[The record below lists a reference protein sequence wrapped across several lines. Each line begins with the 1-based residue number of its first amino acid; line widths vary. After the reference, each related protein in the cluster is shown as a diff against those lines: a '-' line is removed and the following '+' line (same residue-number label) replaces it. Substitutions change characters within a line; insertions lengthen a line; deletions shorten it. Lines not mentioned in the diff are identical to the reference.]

1 MLHKPLYRM
10 VGERGS
16 VEPTAAFA
24 QLQLRFTDQTQRR
37 YEIIRPLLLFEDRT
51 ATQRAQEAETHPD
64 TVRTFLRRFRQQ
76 GMLGLLPDHVEVS
89 PRGRASRVPEAV
101 RQDIARLKALYSSFH
116 YREVVRIIFYKYG
129 YRLHPNTVKHLW
141 QRRLAPAQGEL
152 ALGDYHRQRDR
163 YEARV
168 QVIKLYYQGWNKL
181 SISRVLH
188 VSRPTI
194 DRWIARFEAEHF
206 AGLVDKSSAPKA
218 PARKVWLPLML
229 AVYHLQ
235 KRHPDAG
242 GFRIWSLLARTEI
255 SVRTVERIMALNRQ
269 LYDDLPHGRRKAPK
283 KEPAPH
289 PYKATAPHEFW
300 FIDGRK
306 MDFAL
311 DGVKWWSLI
320 VLDGYSR
327 TMLAG
332 AVAPT
337 EASWVALMV
346 LYEACLRYGTPATLI
361 SDSGGAF
368 TSNEFEAVCH
378 RLQIHHE
385 PIESTKGES
394 YLNWMETHFNVQR
407 RLYDYQFSMTISPA
421 AFEQAHQAFMALY
434 NTTAHQ
440 GLLKD
445 HFDPPIPLVVL
456 GDAKGRTWSPE
467 ELSRKFSHALLPR
480 TTNQYGCVTL
490 HRYHFYV
497 EAGVPK
503 TQVLLWVSGE
513 QLRAVV
519 DNVVLAEYRCR
530 YDRRERQVTN
540 IRDGV
545 LYPTRFASPQGA
557 LIPRNTQESL
567 VVYRPQVLRR
577 QARQFSSTQQLVL
590 FELRYSG

>member
-1 MLHKPLYRM
+1 
-10 VGERGS
+10 

-24 QLQLRFTDQTQRR
+24 QLQLRFTDQPQRR
-37 YEIIRPLLLFEDRT
+37 YEIIRPLLLFKDRP
-51 ATQRAQEAETHPD
+51 ATQRAQETETHPD
-64 TVRTFLRRFRQQ
+64 TVRTFLRRVRHQ

-101 RQDIARLKALYSSFH
+101 RQEIARLNALYRSFH
-116 YREVVRIIFYKYG
+116 YREVVRMIFYKNG

-141 QRRLAPAQGEL
+141 QQRLPPAQGAV

-269 LYDDLPHGRRKAPK
+269 LYDDIPHGRRKAPK

-289 PYKATAPHEFW
+289 PYKATAPHEVW

-306 MDFAL
+306 MDVAL
-311 DGVKWWSLI
+311 EGVTWWSLI

-332 AVAPT
+332 AVAPA

-346 LYEACLRYGTPATLI
+346 LYAACLRYGTPATLV

-368 TSNEFEAVCH
+368 TSNDFEAVCH

-385 PIESTKGES
+385 PIESTQGES
-394 YLNWMETHFNVQR
+394 SLNGMETHFNVPR
-407 RLYDYQFSMTISPA
+407 RVYDYQFSMTTSPA

-445 HFDPPIPLVVL
+445 HFDPPIPLLVL
-456 GDAKGRTWSPE
+456 GDAKGRTYSPE
-467 ELSRKFSHALLPR
+467 ELSRKFSHTLLPR

-503 TQVLLWVSGE
+503 TQVLLWGSGE
-513 QLRAVV
+513 QWRAVL

-530 YDRRERQVTN
+530 YDWRARQVTAM
-540 IRDGV
+540 RDGV

-557 LIPRNTQESL
+557 LISRNAQESL
-567 VVYRPQVLRR
+567 VVSRPQVLRR
-577 QARQFSSTQQLVL
+577 QVRQFSSTQQLVL
-590 FELRYSG
+590 FELR

>member
-16 VEPTAAFA
+16 VEPTAAFT
-24 QLQLRFTDQTQRR
+24 QLQLRFTDQPQRR

-51 ATQRAQEAETHPD
+51 ATQRAQETATHPD
-64 TVRTFLRRFRQQ
+64 TVRTYLRRFRQQ
-76 GMLGLLPDHVEVS
+76 GMLGLLPDHVKVS
-89 PRGRASRVPEAV
+89 PRGRASRIPEAV
-101 RQDIARLKALYSSFH
+101 RQEIARLNALYRGFQ
-116 YREVVRIIFYKYG
+116 YREVARIIFYTCG
-129 YRLHPNTVKHLW
+129 YRLHPNTVKQVW
-141 QRRLAPAQGEL
+141 QQDLPVVQGKL
-152 ALGDYHRQRDR
+152 TLGDYHAQKDR
-163 YEARV
+163 YQARI
-168 QVIKLYYQGWNKL
+168 QVMKLYYQGWNKL

-218 PARKVWLPLML
+218 PARKRWLPLML

-269 LYDDLPHGRRKAPK
+269 LYDDIPHGRRKAPK

-306 MDFAL
+306 MDFAW

-332 AVAPT
+332 AVAPA

-346 LYEACLRYGTPATLI
+346 LYAACLRYGTPATLI

-407 RLYDYQFSMTISPA
+407 RLYDYQFSMTTSPA

-440 GLLKD
+440 GLLND

-456 GDAKGRTWSPE
+456 GDAKGRTCSPE

-490 HRYHFYV
+490 HRAHFYV

-513 QLRAVV
+513 QLRAVL

-530 YDRRERQVTN
+530 YDWRARQVTD

-557 LIPRNTQESL
+557 LIPRHAQESL
-567 VVYRPQVLRR
+567 VVYRPQMLRR
-577 QARQFSSTQQLVL
+577 QARQCSSTQQLVL

>member
-1 MLHKPLYRM
+1 MA
-10 VGERGS
+10 GARGR

-24 QLQLRFTDQTQRR
+24 HRQLRFTDQTQRR
-37 YEIIRPLLLFEDRT
+37 YEVIRPLLLSEDRT
-51 ATQRAQEAETHPD
+51 ATQRAQETETHPD
-64 TVRTFLRRFRQQ
+64 TVRTLLRRFRQQ

-89 PRGRASRVPEAV
+89 PRGRVSRVPEAV
-101 RQDIARLKALYSSFH
+101 RQEIARLKALYRGFH
-116 YREVVRIIFYKYG
+116 YREVVRIIFYTTG
-129 YRLHPNTVKHLW
+129 YRLHPNTVKRLW
-141 QRRLAPAQGEL
+141 QQDLPAVPGEFTL
-152 ALGDYHRQRDR
+152 RDYHGQQDR
-163 YEARV
+163 YQARV
-168 QVIKLYYQGWNKL
+168 QVMKLYYQGWNKL

-188 VSRPTI
+188 VSRPTV

-206 AGLVDKSSAPKA
+206 AGLADQSSAPKS
-218 PARKVWLPLML
+218 PTRKVWLPLML
-229 AVYHLQ
+229 EVYHLQ

-242 GFRIWSLLARTEI
+242 GFRIWSLLARTDI

-269 LYDDLPHGRRKAPK
+269 LYDDIPHGRRQAPTK
-283 KEPAPH
+283 DPAPH

-311 DGVKWWSLI
+311 EGAKWWSLI

-332 AVAPT
+332 AVAPA

-346 LYEACLRYGTPATLI
+346 LYAACLRYGTPATLV

-368 TSNEFEAVCH
+368 TSNDFEAVCH

-385 PIESTKGES
+385 LIESTKGES

-407 RLYDYQFSMTISPA
+407 RLYDYQFSLTTTPA
-421 AFEQAHQAFMALY
+421 EFEQAHQAFMELY

-456 GDAKGRTWSPE
+456 GDAKGRTYSPE
-467 ELSRKFSHALLPR
+467 ELGRKFSHVLLPR

-490 HRYHFYV
+490 HHYHFYV

-513 QLRAVV
+513 QLRVV
-519 DNVVLAEYRCR
+519 LDNIVLAEYRCR
-530 YDRRERQVTN
+530 YDWREHQVTS

-545 LYPTRFASPQGA
+545 LYSTRFASSQGA
-557 LIPRNTQESL
+557 LIPRNAQELL
-567 VVYRPQVLRR
+567 VVHRPQVPRR
-577 QARQFSSTQQLVL
+577 QARPSCSTQQLML
-590 FELRYSG
+590 FELRHTG